1 GTEAIQAIVDYA
13 RAQPYEARW
22 FSELIQP
29 AAHYYQLYEAK
40 WSSEES
46 KSFVESEEIQAI
58 VESYTA
64 RRKSEEIQAIV
75 DYDRPYNARW
85 SSEEIQA
92 IFEDIQAIV
101 AYVRPYEAR
110 WSSEA
115 FSKTSNIRLLKIR
128 NACCLS
134 HGLDCLPYALRVLD
148 WHGCPLKTLPLTDQL
163 DVVDINLSW
172 SKIEQLWHGTK
183 ILHKLKCIN
192 LSFSGNLNQTPD
204 FVEVPNLQSLVLEG
218 CTSLTEIHSSVMQL
232 KKLVQ
237 LNLKGCK
244 RLKALPGKMEMSSLK
259 VLNLSGCS
267 NMNTVPDF
275 GNCMGHLAELH
286 LDGTAVTELPSSLG
300 CLVGLV
306 LLHLQ
311 NCMYLVC
318 LPDTIHKLKSLK
330 VLNVSYCSKLS
341 SLPECLQEMNNL
353 EELYASNTA
362 IEELPLC
369 LCHLENIKVVSFAGC
384 KESTSELNCF
394 RVPSAVCRPSL
405 LRRLDLSYCNLLAES
420 IPDGFCG
427 LSLLR
432 DLDLS
437 GNNFVNLPSDISKH
451 STLEYLCLNS
461 CKKLQS
467 LPELPLSIKTLYS
480 LWRITRSLTIGK
492 KMLFSGDLLSENT
505 IRHVYHRQ

>member
-183 ILHKLKCIN
+183 VK
-192 LSFSGNLNQTPD
+192 
-204 FVEVPNLQSLVLEG
+204 
-218 CTSLTEIHSSVMQL
+218 
-232 KKLVQ
+232 
-237 LNLKGCK
+237 
-244 RLKALPGKMEMSSLK
+244 
-259 VLNLSGCS
+259 
-267 NMNTVPDF
+267 
-275 GNCMGHLAELH
+275 
-286 LDGTAVTELPSSLG
+286 SLG
-300 CLVGLV
+300 
-306 LLHLQ
+306 
-311 NCMYLVC
+311 
-318 LPDTIHKLKSLK
+318 
-330 VLNVSYCSKLS
+330 
-341 SLPECLQEMNNL
+341 
-353 EELYASNTA
+353 
-362 IEELPLC
+362 
-369 LCHLENIKVVSFAGC
+369 
-384 KESTSELNCF
+384 
-394 RVPSAVCRPSL
+394 
-405 LRRLDLSYCNLLAES
+405 
-420 IPDGFCG
+420 
-427 LSLLR
+427 
-432 DLDLS
+432 
-437 GNNFVNLPSDISKH
+437 
-451 STLEYLCLNS
+451 
-461 CKKLQS
+461 
-467 LPELPLSIKTLYS
+467 
-480 LWRITRSLTIGK
+480 
-492 KMLFSGDLLSENT
+492 
-505 IRHVYHRQ
+505 